1 MNRSEFDIDSK
12 EKNVEDLYKEIEK
25 MNKNNINHNNININ
39 QIKNVFT
46 QIQEKYKCYDNK
58 CYDNEGYLRNRINE
72 IIKEK
77 NDEYNFYISLIPILM
92 KACRIKFGY
101 EPRDIQLIS
110 LLFFLFKDK
119 KKGLIEQIN
128 TGEGKTIIIAFLAII
143 KALERKK
150 IDILTSSCVLAERD
164 AKEMK
169 DFYNL
174 FGLSVDYCKTN
185 NDKELKEN
193 KIENFKCYDADIVYG
208 DTLSLEADILRTNFM
223 GVVGRG
229 KKRPFDCIII
239 DEIDN
244 ICLDNIKN
252 TTELLDDFHGYKFLE
267 YIYLYIFLKLSE
279 IDKELKENLK
289 KGKFNHIEENNYQ
302 LFIFNNKKQI
312 IEKLIKSSREELL
325 DFNKLAQ
332 KNIIIPEH
340 LHNFIEKRIE
350 KWCESAYDAMYIY
363 KENKEYI
370 ISNDPEYNFRT
381 IKPVDFS
388 NTGVIKENTVW
399 TGLHQFLEIKE
410 GLNLTEENINSC
422 YMSNLTFFKK
432 YISNIENNIYG
443 LTGTLG
449 TNKSQNAL
457 QILYNLNLLFIPSF
471 KKSKFEYLPPKITDD
486 LKSYNNLLIDEIIE
500 TVKNQQ
506 RAVLIIFKYIEEVN
520 ELYQLLSNKELPK
533 EKIIKYTR
541 NDLIEQQRFL
551 NSEIQCGSIILS
563 TNLSG
568 RGTDIKISGLLDKNK
583 GLHVILTFVP
593 TSKRIEDQAFGRAG
607 RKGENGSGRFILY
620 SKKPFEQLIEE
631 RDNRENKDFTF
642 LVEVYQKKINLF
654 AEIFEDFSDS
664 LKTIEKE
671 LGNNDIALLDIKEK
685 WALFLVR
692 HELTDIEKE
701 YKDEKSLQFDEKT
714 FNLIKSEYEKF
725 KSSIFNDIRGE
736 YNYSNALI
744 LSKTKIVRNCDEAV
758 RRSPILSLGAYMYR
772 SFENI
777 NNKNEN
783 YKNNILSDFK
793 NLEKNLSILKNQFL
807 HYREMMDKLKI
818 NRNSDLSTQN
828 KEKIE
833 FVEELHSLIS
843 KNTKIVENHIRQN
856 NYEFSA
862 KRVFLSDLNFE
873 KRYSKNIIEYFKD
886 YGGICLFELE
896 PYIPF
901 LSRLSSCFLFRLSS
915 YFLHCFSFCS
925 RPNLT

>member
-1 MNRSEFDIDSK
+1 MNKFEFNIDSK
-12 EKNVEDLYKEIEK
+12 EKNIEDLYKEIRK
-25 MNKNNINHNNININ
+25 LNQNDININ
-39 QIKNVFT
+39 QIKKVFI
-46 QIQEKYKCYDNK
+46 QIQEKYKYYDNNN
-58 CYDNEGYLRNRINE
+58 CDNGEYLRNRIKE
-72 IIKEK
+72 IVKEK
-77 NDEYNFYISLIPILM
+77 NNTYSFYISLIPVLI
-92 KACRIKFGY
+92 KACKIKFGY
-101 EPRDIQLIS
+101 EPRDIQLLA

-119 KKGLIEQIN
+119 NKGLIEQIN
-128 TGEGKTIIIAFLAII
+128 TGEGKTIIIAFLAVI
-143 KALERKK
+143 KALEGKK

-174 FGLSVDYCKTN
+174 FGLSVDFCKSN

-193 KIENFKCYDADIVYG
+193 KTKNFKCYDADIVYG
-208 DTLSLEADILRTNFM
+208 DTLSFEADILRTNFM
-223 GVVGRG
+223 GITGRG
-229 KKRPFDCIII
+229 EKRPFDCIII

-252 TTELLDDFHGYKFLE
+252 ITELLDDFHGYKFLE
-267 YIYLYIFLKLSE
+267 YIYLFIFLKLKE
-279 IDKELKENLK
+279 IDKELKKYIK
-289 KGKFNHIEENNYQ
+289 KGKSNNIEENNYQ
-302 LFIFNNKKQI
+302 SFILNNKNQI
-312 IEKLIKSSREELL
+312 IEKLIALSKEELL

-332 KNIIIPEH
+332 KNIIIPQH

-363 KENKEYI
+363 KENKQYI
-370 ISNDPEYNFRT
+370 ISNDPEYGFRT

-410 GLNLTEENINSC
+410 GLSLTEENINSC

-457 QILYNLNLLFIPSF
+457 QILYNLNLLFIPCF
-471 KKSKFEYLPPKITDD
+471 KDSKFQKLPPKVTNS
-486 LKSYNNLLIDEIIE
+486 LNYYNDLLINEIIE
-500 TVKNQQ
+500 IAINQQ

-520 ELYQLLSNKELPK
+520 KLYQLLLNMGFPK
-533 EKIIKYTR
+533 DKLIKYTR
-541 NDLIEQQRFL
+541 NDLIEQQKFL

-568 RGTDIKISGLLDKNK
+568 RGTDIKISELLDRKN

-593 TSKRIEDQAFGRAG
+593 TSERIEDQAFGRAG

-620 SKKPFEQLIEE
+620 SEKPFNQIIEE

-642 LVEVYQKKINLF
+642 LIEVYQKKINLF
-654 AEIFEDFSDS
+654 AEIFEDFSNS
-664 LKTIEKE
+664 LKIIEKK
-671 LGNNDIALLDIKEK
+671 LGNDIALLDIKEK
-685 WALFLVR
+685 WALFLVK

-701 YKDEKSLQFDEKT
+701 YKDEKSLEFNEKS

-725 KSSIFNDIRGE
+725 KSSIFNDIKGE
-736 YNYSNALI
+736 YNYSNTLI
-744 LSKTKIVRNCDEAV
+744 LSKTKLVPKCDEAI

-772 SFENI
+772 SFENT
-777 NNKNEN
+777 NNRTAN
-783 YKNNILSDFK
+783 YKNNLLFDFN
-793 NLEKNLSILKNQFL
+793 NLERNLLILKSQFL
-807 HYREMMDKLKI
+807 YYEEMMDKLQI
-818 NRNSDLSTQN
+818 SRNSDLFRQN

-833 FVEELHSLIS
+833 FVEELYSIID
-843 KNTKIVENHIRQN
+843 KNMQIVKSYLNQN

-862 KRVFLSDLNFE
+862 KRVFLSDLNFD
-873 KRYSKNIIEYFKD
+873 KRYSKDIIEYFKD
-886 YGGICLFELE
+886 FGGICLFELS
-896 PYIPF
+896 PYKKSF
-901 LSRLSSCFLFRLSS
+901 LS
-915 YFLHCFSFCS
+915 YIFSF
-925 RPNLT
+925 